1 MERVRT
7 IKPNLCKR
15 YLLFVLAFV
24 FAIGLQNPTL
34 AASSDAMSI
43 QAIWLGETTTT
54 GKDNSDQEP
63 GGDAVLLESGGN
75 YLLMDTGA
83 LSSADYVVN
92 ALKKRGVK
100 TLSVYISHTH
110 DDHRGAL
117 PAIYKNFQ
125 VKTLYL
131 PSKQYGVEYP
141 LHGEIYDN
149 LYDDAAEEGA
159 VVKELKVGSSFA
171 MGQAKVSIIGPVG
184 TFHLSSFEDSD
195 GVSGDQS
202 GHYLNNYSLVAM
214 VTCGTTKYLTAGDIE
229 KEEEKALLKQYG
241 TAGLKADIYKMSH
254 HGLGS
259 TSNTESFVGAVKPT
273 YGFALNSAFT
283 ALVVVKDENG
293 DTKGKFRKTY
303 TSRKNVSQYGL
314 PYMVGDE
321 KKDLLITVRGGAVKL
336 YRGTETTT
344 NQLKGWV
351 TVQGAD
357 GAIEKTDKYYL
368 NAAGVP
374 LKGVRKIDGKYYYL
388 GTGGCMEKGY
398 YDDGAYVCWRSY
410 GSKHRYF
417 LQTGEM
423 YAGFRKINGNL
434 FYFSTQTGYRKV
446 GSKSW
451 PLVNIGGKTYTMN
464 ENGAIY
470 TGGWKKD
477 TKTGNCRYFGSSGA
491 MLAGWLTVSGSKY
504 YLDAETGLRT
514 LGLKKIDGKFY
525 YFNGSGKLQK
535 SKTVKIDGVSYKAS
549 TNGVIAPPKVS
560 KGTLSKAKASGTA
573 AKLTWKAVSKAK
585 GYSVE
590 WATNSGFTQ
599 GKKSLTVKGGTA
611 TGTTISGLASGSTY
625 YVRVRAYKKL
635 GSYKIYGKYS
645 AVKQV
650 TIP

>member
-1 MERVRT
+1 MKR
-7 IKPNLCKR
+7 NLFKR
-15 YLLFVLAFV
+15 YLTLVLAFV
-24 FAIGLQNPTL
+24 FALGLQTPTL
-34 AASSDAMSI
+34 AASSEAMTI
-43 QAIWLGETTTT
+43 QAIWLGVATTS
-54 GKDNSDQEP
+54 GKDNSDKEP
-63 GGDAVLLESGGN
+63 GGDAVLMESGGS

-117 PAIYKNFQ
+117 PAIYQNFQ

-141 LHGEIYDN
+141 LHDEIYDN
-149 LYDDAAEEGA
+149 LYEAAADEGA

-171 MGQAKVSIIGPVG
+171 VGQAKVSIIGPVG
-184 TFHLSSFEDSD
+184 SFLLSSFEDID

-229 KEEEKALLKQYG
+229 KEQEKALLKQYG
-241 TAGLKADIYKMSH
+241 TATLKADIFKMSH

-273 YGFALNSAFT
+273 YAFALNNAFT
-283 ALVVVKDENG
+283 ALVTVKDENG
-293 DTKGKFRKTY
+293 VTKGKFRKTY

-368 NAAGVP
+368 NTAGVP
-374 LKGVRKIDGKYYYL
+374 LKGVQKIDGKYYYL

-398 YDDGAYVCWRSY
+398 YDDGEYVSWRSY
-410 GSKHRYF
+410 GSNHRYF

-434 FYFSTQTGYRKV
+434 FYFSTTTGYRKV

-451 PLVNIGGKTYTMN
+451 PLVTIAGKTYTMN

-477 TKTGNCRYFGSSGA
+477 AKTGNCRYFSSSGVMA
-491 MLAGWLTVSGSKY
+491 KGWFTVSGNQY
-504 YLDAETGLRT
+504 YMDTETGLRY

-525 YFNGSGKLQK
+525 FFNGTGKLKK
-535 SKTVKIDGVSYKAS
+535 STTVKVDGVSYKADKK
-549 TNGVIAPPKVS
+549 GVIAPPKVS
-560 KGTLSKAKASGTA
+560 TVTLTKAKASGSKV
-573 AKLTWKAVSKAK
+573 KLTWGAVSKIK

-590 WATNSGFTQ
+590 WAKDSGFTKS
-599 GKKSLTVKGGTA
+599 KKSLTVKGGTV
-611 TGTTISGLASGSTY
+611 TGTTVSSLKRGSTY
-625 YVRVRAYKKL
+625 YMRVRAYTQM
-635 GSYKIYGKYS
+635 GSYKIYGKFS
-645 AVKQV
+645 TVKKV